1 MPWLPCEEYDNALDI
16 LLVVVKRQGLD
27 SAKYKK
33 IGKMRAHDFLLR
45 FLIGYEIYSHLG
57 HIFTVGIFYSP
68 TYFVNAPRISK

>member
-1 MPWLPCEEYDNALDI
+1 MPWLPYEEHDNALDI
-16 LLVVVKRQGLD
+16 IFVVKGQGLD

-57 HIFTVGIFYSP
+57 RIFTVGIFYSP
-68 TYFVNAPRISK
+68 SI